1 MSTAEMIRTEPRL
14 LANLVQRR
22 PAGLAAHLERHGPL
36 PVSGVSRPEFTRS
49 FLVEVERSGL
59 TGRGGAGFP
68 TATKLHL
75 VRTKRAHP
83 VLLANAMEGEPASA
97 KDRLLLESAPHLVL
111 DGAELAAL
119 ALNAGRIVLCLPAE
133 RRDLSERL
141 VAAVEARRRSG
152 YSAAPIEIALL
163 AGHYVAGEES
173 ALASAV
179 GEDAGLPQF
188 RPDKSVPL
196 TIGRRPVL
204 VHNVETLA
212 HLGLIARHG
221 ADWFRR
227 IGAPEAPGTCLVTI
241 SGSVA
246 HPGVREVATGTP
258 IGEIL
263 ATAKPFG
270 QLQAVLVGGYG
281 GTWISG
287 RELTTPYAPGELAR
301 LRASMGAGV
310 LIALGQAACAVR
322 EVARIARF
330 LATASAGQCGP
341 CLYGLPAIAVDLDE
355 IAGGRASATTV
366 SRLEHRL
373 ATVNG
378 RGACRHPDG
387 AVRMVRSALQVFRPH
402 LRAHLGGTSCVV
414 ADTVEA
420 RPWR

>member
-36 PVSGVSRPEFTRS
+36 PVSGASRPEFTRS

-75 VRTKRAHP
+75 ERTKRAHP

-119 ALNAGRIVLCLPAE
+119 ALNGGRIVLCLPAE

-173 ALASAV
+173 ALAPAV
-179 GEDAGLPQF
+179 GEGVGLPQF

-227 IGAPEAPGTCLVTI
+227 WPTRACARWPRGP
-241 SGSVA
+241 
-246 HPGVREVATGTP
+246 R
-258 IGEIL
+258 
-263 ATAKPFG
+263 
-270 QLQAVLVGGYG
+270 
-281 GTWISG
+281 SG
-287 RELTTPYAPGELAR
+287 RSSPRPR
-301 LRASMGAGV
+301 PS
-310 LIALGQAACAVR
+310 VR
-322 EVARIARF
+322 FRRCSSA
-330 LATASAGQCGP
+330 ASAVPG
-341 CLYGLPAIAVDLDE
+341 
-355 IAGGRASATTV
+355 
-366 SRLEHRL
+366 SR
-373 ATVNG
+373 
-378 RGACRHPDG
+378 
-387 AVRMVRSALQVFRPH
+387 
-402 LRAHLGGTSCVV
+402 GGTSPRRTRR
-414 ADTVEA
+414 ASSLGYA
-420 RPWR
+420 RRWVQGC